1 MGNFRIAGY
10 PDGIWED
17 GKRLVEIKTRCKTI
31 SPLIS
36 ELYMQVQLYMWLS
49 GIFHCDYVESLKQ
62 LPI

>member
-36 ELYMQVQLYMWLS
+36 EADYMWLS
-49 GIFHCDYVESLKQ
+49 GIFHCDYVESLK
-62 LPI
+62 